1 MGKKKV
7 IQVEKTAQQ
16 AIKENE
22 AVENAVVK
30 AGDVVSAK
38 SKKIEK
44 GKVFVKAS
52 YNNTIVTVTDEKGGV
67 LAWASAGALGFSG
80 PKKATPFAASK
91 VIATLTEKLKKSGPV
106 DVAVYVNGVGGGRD
120 SAVRSLINQG
130 FNVTSITDI
139 TPVPHNGPR
148 PPKVRRV

>member
-16 AIKENE
+16 AIKEND
-22 AVENAVVK
+22 AVESAVVK
-30 AGDVVSAK
+30 ASDAVASKV
-38 SKKIEK
+38 KKIEK

-52 YNNTIVTVTDEKGGV
+52 YNNTIVTVADEKGGV

-91 VIATLTEKLKKSGPV
+91 VIAALTEKLKKSGPV

-120 SAVRSLINQG
+120 SAIRSLINQG
-130 FNVTSITDI
+130 FNVTSITDV